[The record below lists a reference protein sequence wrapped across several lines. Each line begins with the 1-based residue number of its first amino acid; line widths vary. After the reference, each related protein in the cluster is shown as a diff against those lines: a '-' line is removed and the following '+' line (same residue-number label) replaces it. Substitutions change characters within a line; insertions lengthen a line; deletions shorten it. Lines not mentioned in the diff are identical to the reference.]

1 MTEVELRKLDDEMVD
16 AYMAHDID
24 LILSHCSD
32 EVRMVDYGAEPV
44 MGKQAARDYLAEQ
57 FAVFSDDKYTHTMR
71 IFGDNAV
78 FGELEWTAAHTG
90 DMPLP
95 DGSTFPA
102 TGKTIHARVAYAA
115 RLDDDGQVIE
125 LKGYPDLAD
134 IMGQLGMMG

>member
-32 EVRMVDYGAEPV
+32 DVRMIDYGAEPV
-44 MGKQAARDYLAEQ
+44 IGKEAGREYLAQQ
-57 FAVFSDDKYTHTMR
+57 FAAFSDEKVAHTMR

-78 FGELEWTAAHTG
+78 FGELEWTATHSG

-102 TGKTIHARVAYAA
+102 TGKTIHSRIAYAA
-115 RLDDDGQVIE
+115 RLNDDGKLVE
-125 LKGYPDLAD
+125 LRGYPDIAD
-134 IMGQLGMMG
+134 MMGQLGMMG